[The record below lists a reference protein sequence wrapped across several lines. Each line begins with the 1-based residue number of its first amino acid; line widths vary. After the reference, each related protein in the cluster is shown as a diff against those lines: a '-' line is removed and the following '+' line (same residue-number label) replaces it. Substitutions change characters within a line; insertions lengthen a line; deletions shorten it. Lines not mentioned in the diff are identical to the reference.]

1 MEYDVF
7 ISYSRE
13 DLSVVEPLVKDIEQ
27 KAGVKCW
34 IDWNGIETGTQFEEV
49 IIKAIDSVDIVIFFI
64 SENSISSQYAR
75 MEVNYAY
82 NTKKKVVPIVLD
94 GGTLRGWF
102 LFKFGSIDYIDINQQ
117 RQYDKLIQN
126 LQSWCGTAP
135 TLKHEYKFNEKLE
148 IITETE
154 RISSKPTEIEGANDE
169 KDRQNKT
176 ASTFAPK
183 SVSNS
188 SKSNY
193 RLSRKHIFYI
203 VSILVLLG
211 FLICWHLIYKDNPEM
226 SAVKEIDSIDLFE
239 PIDEITK
246 GEQSLK
252 ENIKQEQ
259 IRLEKTSE
267 ESINIQE
274 KVEPKQS
281 TEIKTNEAERLVQM
295 VKDGKGRDGIYQV
308 GDYYNVNGKEG
319 VVFEVSDNGRHGKI
333 VSLTQKILPW
343 CNSVQDKK
351 NIEVKAIS
359 KTDGKVNT
367 DIIFARSDYNNYD
380 AFVWCRNMGRDWYL
394 PAIEELNI
402 LLCNTEVQD
411 MVNETLKNK
420 GATPVS
426 LNRESVP
433 DIVFYWSSTEYNK
446 YEARDIVQYLS
457 ITHGHT
463 YKLQVGAVR
472 AIARF

>member
-94 GGTLRGWF
+94 GGDLRGWF
-102 LFKFGSIDYIDINQQ
+102 LFKFGSIDYIDINKK

-135 TLKHEYKFNEKLE
+135 ILKQEHNFNDKLK
-148 IITETE
+148 ITTETE
-154 RISSKPTEIEGANDE
+154 YISSKPTEIESVNNE

-176 ASTFAPK
+176 TSIFAPK
-183 SVSNS
+183 SVSNL

-203 VSILVLLG
+203 VSIIVLLG
-211 FLICWHLIYKDNPEM
+211 FLICCRLIYKDNPGM
-226 SAVKEIDSIDLFE
+226 SAAKEIDFIDLFE
-239 PIDEITK
+239 PINEITK
-246 GEQSLK
+246 GGQSLK

-259 IRLEKTSE
+259 VRLEKTSDE
-267 ESINIQE
+267 RINVQE
-274 KVEPKQS
+274 KVEPEQI
-281 TEIKTNEAERLVQM
+281 TEINVNEAERLAQM
-295 VKDGKGRDGIYQV
+295 VKDGKGRNGIYQV

-319 VVFEVSDNGRHGKI
+319 VVFEVFDNGRHGK
-333 VSLTQKILPW
+333 K
-343 CNSVQDKK
+343 
-351 NIEVKAIS
+351 
-359 KTDGKVNT
+359 
-367 DIIFARSDYNNYD
+367 
-380 AFVWCRNMGRDWYL
+380 
-394 PAIEELNI
+394 
-402 LLCNTEVQD
+402 
-411 MVNETLKNK
+411 
-420 GATPVS
+420 
-426 LNRESVP
+426 
-433 DIVFYWSSTEYNK
+433 
-446 YEARDIVQYLS
+446 
-457 ITHGHT
+457 
-463 YKLQVGAVR
+463 
-472 AIARF
+472 